1 MATVQKRLS
10 VLVMPAWLR
19 IVGGLALLAAVMF
32 LPDDGV
38 AGRIFY
44 GSVALTFVCSGI
56 HHYLKTKAAPLWI
69 QNLSAIIGYT
79 ILLVL
84 IVSFAVDWWSRH

>member
-32 LPDDGV
+32 LPDDGEI
-38 AGRIFY
+38 GRAH
-44 GSVALTFVCSGI
+44 V
-56 HHYLKTKAAPLWI
+56 
-69 QNLSAIIGYT
+69 
-79 ILLVL
+79 
-84 IVSFAVDWWSRH
+84 